1 MDSDRARVF
10 LGGIS
15 FDTTEERL
23 KAYFTTFGK
32 VVDAVIIRDR
42 LSGHSR
48 GFAFLR
54 FADRAVADRLAILN
68 YKHNIDGRTVSPFS
82 LTLVTSAFLISPKIY
97 K

>member
-15 FDTTEERL
+15 FETTEERL
-23 KAYFTTFGK
+23 KDYFTKFGK
-32 VVDAVIIRDR
+32 VLDAMIIRDG

-54 FADRAVADRLAILN
+54 FADRAVADRPVILN
-68 YKHNIDGRTVSPFS
+68 YKHIIDGQTVSPFS
-82 LTLVTSAFLISPKIY
+82 LTLFTSVFLISPKIY